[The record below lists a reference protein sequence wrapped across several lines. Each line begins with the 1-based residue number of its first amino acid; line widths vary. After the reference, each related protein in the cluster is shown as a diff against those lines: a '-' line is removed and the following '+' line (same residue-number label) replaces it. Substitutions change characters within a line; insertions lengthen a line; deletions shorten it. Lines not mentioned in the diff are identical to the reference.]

1 MINIFQKIKEFNDKI
16 IELRTDSYM
25 SLDRYFWFRGVIEE
39 ELDEFALARAK
50 MNREGSLEAR
60 VDMLD
65 AIVDLIYFALG
76 RVYELGFTE
85 DEFYKHL
92 EFVHN
97 ANMNKVKG
105 NKGRGSDEDAI
116 KLSDWVGPEE
126 NMIRYMRSKKKND

>member
-1 MINIFQKIKEFNDKI
+1 MKNIFQMVKEFNDKI
-16 IELRTDSYM
+16 IKININTDM
-25 SLDRYFWFRGVIEE
+25 SINRYLWFRGVIEE
-39 ELDEFALARAK
+39 ELDEFSIARAA
-50 MNREGSLEAR
+50 MNRTGSLKSR

-65 AIVDLIYFALG
+65 AIVDLIYFAIG

-85 DEFYKHL
+85 NEFYKHF

-126 NMIRYMRSKKKND
+126 NMIRYMRSKKND